1 MTKFRA
7 YFTKWRGLTF
17 VEPTEVESEWV
28 IDYLASVAYS
38 LGLCK
43 QTCVP
48 VKPQLKSYYLPVN
61 VYDPTDLILC

>member
-7 YFTKWRGLTF
+7 YCTKWRGLTL

-28 IDYLASVAYS
+28 LDYLASVAYS
-38 LGLCK
+38 LGLCT

-61 VYDPTDLILC
+61 VYDPTDLFLC